1 LLKKL
6 YTNSI
11 SSSCNTT
18 SIKTMEQVLQN
29 ISPEWLDIIYKGETK
44 TMLNKIYEC
53 LEIQLSDDT
62 ITPKTTDWFYWCRVT
77 PLTNIKAIV
86 LGQDV
91 YPTKGHAHGLS
102 FSCLGSIPKSLRN
115 IYKCLIHCGCINQ
128 MPDHGDLT
136 TWAEQ
141 GVLMLN
147 IGLTTIIKKAGAHL
161 KLWETYTRTIIERI
175 CEYHYE
181 KNQQLVFMLWGNF
194 AKKFKNY
201 IDDDFH
207 VVLEWLHPSPLA
219 QNIKNKKL
227 KFINC
232 NHFIYVNEFLKSE
245 GDDIINWNSINPT
258 DLVEEEENLF
268 TNAESILGMGPTHH
282 IAFTDGGA
290 HPNNKSKESRAGW
303 ASFFVSGPFKDR
315 LLYGNL
321 NISEQF
327 ASNIRAEGYAIIRVM
342 ELIDECTESWDKV
355 TIITDCM
362 FWVDMIEKYMR
373 RWKKETFEEKS
384 NPDLTKRMW
393 EIYNKVSRRG
403 EVNFMHVRSHN
414 KDGWREFDDGT
425 FEKFC
430 YDQNDYVDKTCNYA
444 RTNMNPSDEV
454 ITYAEYN

>member
-1 LLKKL
+1 
-6 YTNSI
+6 
-11 SSSCNTT
+11 
-18 SIKTMEQVLQN
+18 MEAVLQN
-29 ISPEWLDIIYKGETK
+29 ISPEWLDIVYKGDTK
-44 TMLNKIYEC
+44 IMLDSIYEF
-53 LEIQLSDDT
+53 LEIQLIDDN
-62 ITPKTTDWFYWCRVT
+62 ITPKAVDWFNWCRIT
-77 PLTNIKAIV
+77 PLNDIKVIV

-91 YPTKGHAHGLS
+91 YPTQGHAHGLS
-102 FSCLGSIPKSLRN
+102 FSCLGGIPKSLRN
-115 IYKCLIHCGCINQ
+115 IYKCLIHCGAITQ

-136 TWAEQ
+136 TWGDQ

-147 IGLTTIIKKAGAHL
+147 IGLTTIIKKVGAHL
-161 KLWETYTRTIIERI
+161 KLWETYTKTVIERI

-181 KNQQLVFMLWGNF
+181 QGRQLIFMFWGNF
-194 AKKFKNY
+194 AKKFKTY
-201 IDDDFH
+201 IDVDFH
-207 VVLEWLHPSPLA
+207 IVLEWLHPSPLA
-219 QNIKNKKL
+219 QNTKNKKL

-232 NHFIYVNEFLKSE
+232 NHFTYVNEFLKSE
-245 GDDIINWNSINPT
+245 GEDIINWNSINPT
-258 DLVEEEENLF
+258 ALVEEKENLF
-268 TNAESILGMGPTHH
+268 TNAESILGIGPTHH

-303 ASFFVSGPFKDR
+303 ASCFVSGPFKDR
-315 LLYGNL
+315 LMYGNL

-342 ELIDECTESWDKV
+342 ELINECVESWDKV

-373 RWKKETFEEKS
+373 KWKKETFEEKS

-393 EIYNKVSRRG
+393 GIYNEVSHKG

-414 KDGWREFDDGT
+414 KDGWREYDEGT

-430 YDQNDYVDKTCNYA
+430 YEQNDYVDKTCNYA
-444 RTNMNPSDEV
+444 RTTMNPSDEV